1 MNLHRLLQDRVERAG
16 PIRVGVIGAG
26 KFATMFLAQ
35 ARRTPGL
42 HIMGIADLDPARGTV
57 ALTAAG
63 WPAEAG
69 TATSFADAL
78 AAGTTYLTGDAEAL
92 IAADGLEVVVDA
104 TGSPTAGIRHARLAT
119 RHGRHMVMVNVEA
132 DVLAGPLL
140 AAEARAA
147 GLVYSLAYGDQPA
160 LICEMVDWA
169 RASGFDIVAAGKGT
183 KYLPSYHASTPE
195 MVWGHMGI
203 SAQEAAAAGM
213 NAQMFNSFFDG
224 TKSAIEMT
232 AVANACDLR
241 VPSDGLSFPPVG
253 VDALPEVLRP
263 SAEGGLLETKEQVEV
278 VSCLERDGSP
288 VERDLR
294 WGVYVVFEAGGEYTA
309 RCFSEY
315 GMATDASGRTSALYR
330 PYHLIGLELGISV
343 LSAVLRGEPTG
354 QARDFRGD
362 VVAVAKRAL
371 AAGER
376 LDGEGG
382 TTVWGR
388 LMPAADSLAVGAL
401 PIGLAHGLTL
411 ERPVAVGSAVTFAD
425 VRVDP
430 NDETLGVRRE
440 MERVFAP
447 APGEAA
453 HG

>member
-16 PIRVGVIGAG
+16 PIRVGIIGAG

-35 ARRTPGL
+35 ARVTPGL

-57 ALTAAG
+57 ALNAAG

-69 TATSFADAL
+69 TAASLADAL
-78 AAGTTYLTGDAEAL
+78 GAGTTYLTDDAEVL
-92 IAADGLEVVVDA
+92 IAADGMEVVVDA

-183 KYLPSYHASTPE
+183 KYLPAYHASMPE
-195 MVWGHMGI
+195 MVWEHMGI

-253 VDALPEVLRP
+253 VDALPEALRP
-263 SAEGGLLETKEQVEV
+263 SAEGGLLEAMGQVEV

-294 WGVYVVFEAGGEYTA
+294 WGVYVVFEAGGDYTA

-315 GMATDASGRTSALYR
+315 GMATDASGRYSALYR

-371 AAGER
+371 TAGER

-382 TTVWGR
+382 TTVWGK
-388 LMPAADSLAVGAL
+388 LLPAEKSLARRAL
-401 PIGLAHGLTL
+401 PIGLAKD
-411 ERPVAVGSAVTFAD
+411 VALLRDVAEGEILSASD
-425 VRVDP
+425 VRLSEDDP
-430 NDETLGVRRE
+430 AIVVRRE
-440 MERVFAP
+440 MEHRFAGP
-447 APGEAA
+447 EAS
-453 HG
+453 GG